1 MKLGVG
7 LAAPAI
13 VVHMLA
19 GIPAAGR
26 HIDAAAEGEGVID
39 YHNFLVV
46 RPASWMRCRTSG
58 EFDHRQPSGRP

>member
-46 RPASWMRCRTSG
+46 RPASWMRC
-58 EFDHRQPSGRP
+58 